1 MPVTPPT
8 ERIARLRQHVIDHG
22 HRTNHEPTLYW
33 ARSWQAT
40 AGEIWHIVRRARATA
55 HILDNLTPVIDP
67 DELLVGK
74 FAPVCPTE
82 EEQAE
87 LGSWATVERSL
98 PVVTGMTA
106 HQAVDI
112 ERVLL
117 YGVSGLKELIEGY
130 RSELDLA
137 RADDLEKDAF
147 YRACLIALDGLVAL
161 SRRYAELAIRMAET
175 EADPARRAE
184 LLEIA
189 TVCRTVPEY
198 PATTFREAL
207 QAAHLLT
214 FALCAGQRMLLF
226 QLGRPDRYLLP
237 FYRRDIAAGRI
248 TPEQAQEL
256 LDCAA
261 ILLSE
266 YTPKG
271 LAVGYMVGGR
281 DSSGTDVCNE
291 LTDMLLEGI
300 AHVRLSYPGV
310 GLCWTP
316 ETPPHVMRLAGR
328 LLAEGYTHPAIF
340 QDDVISAGLRAA
352 GVSPADSRLY
362 IHSTCVEITPI
373 ASSNVYVA
381 SPYLNIVQLLHDS
394 IGVPPL
400 GGEAPEQTP
409 LYASFDALLGE
420 LRRRIGEAVR
430 CAVVETNAAQLS
442 RKRHGGAP
450 LQSCFVNDCL
460 ARGLDIDHGGAR
472 HNWIEPV
479 FVGTANVADSLA
491 AIRQFV
497 FEDKSISLTELAQ
510 VLASDYEGREDLR
523 AMMLNRA
530 PKYGNDDD
538 SVDALVAKLTSWYS
552 EECRKY
558 RSALGGTY
566 QAGMFCWIQ
575 HGELGRTT
583 CASAD
588 GRRAGLALADGAG
601 ASQGRD
607 STGATAAVL
616 SATKW
621 DHRPMLGGIAVN
633 VRFSPS
639 ADKGALGELIRQVCH
654 TYLQRGG
661 AEIQVNVVDTET
673 LREAKCH
680 PENHRDLVV
689 RIAGYSDYFVSL
701 PDVLQDEVIARTAH
715 EMA

>member
-1 MPVTPPT
+1 VTSPT
-8 ERIARLRQHVIDHG
+8 PRIVRLRQHAIDHG
-22 HRTNHEPTLYW
+22 HWTNHEPALYW
-33 ARSWQAT
+33 GRSWQTT

-55 HILDNLTPVIDP
+55 HILENLTPVIDP

-74 FAPVCPTE
+74 FAPVTPTE
-82 EEQAE
+82 EERAE
-87 LGSWATVERSL
+87 LDQWAAIERLL
-98 PVVTGMTA
+98 PVAAGITA

-112 ERVLL
+112 ERLLL
-117 YGVSGLKELIEGY
+117 YGVSGIKELIEGY
-130 RSELDLA
+130 RRELDVA
-137 RADDLEKDAF
+137 RPEDLEKDAF

-161 SRRYAELAIRMAET
+161 ARRYAERAVGMAEA
-175 EADPARRAE
+175 EEDPARRAE

-207 QAAHLLT
+207 QAAHFLT

-261 ILLSE
+261 ILLNE

-281 DSSGTDVCNE
+281 DSSGMDVCNE
-291 LTDMLLEGI
+291 LTEMLLEGI
-300 AHVRLSYPGV
+300 GHVRLSYPGV

-328 LLAEGYTHPAIF
+328 LLAEGCTHPAIF

-352 GVSPADSRLY
+352 GVSPGESRLY

-373 ASSNVYVA
+373 GSSNVYVA
-381 SPYLNIVQLLHDS
+381 SPYLNVLQLLHDS

-400 GGEAPEQTP
+400 GAEAPEPTP
-409 LYASFDALLGE
+409 LYASFDALLHE
-420 LRRRIGEAVR
+420 LRRRIGDAVR
-430 CAVVETNAAQLS
+430 AAVVDTNAAQLS
-442 RKRHGGAP
+442 RRRHGGAP

-460 ARGLDIDHGGAR
+460 SRGLDIDHGGAR

-497 FEDKSISLTELAQ
+497 FEEKVLSLPELAHA
-510 VLASDYEGREDLR
+510 LAHDYEGREDLR
-523 AMMLNRA
+523 AMMIHRA

-538 SVDALVAKLTSWYS
+538 SVDSLVARLTSWYS

-575 HGELGRTT
+575 HGELGRVTR
-583 CASAD
+583 ASAD

-601 ASQGRD
+601 AAQGRD
-607 STGATAAVL
+607 STGATAAIL

-639 ADKGALGELIRQVCH
+639 PDREALGELVRQVCQ

-673 LREAKCH
+673 LREAKRH
-680 PENHRDLVV
+680 PEDHRDLVV

-715 EMA
+715 ELA

>member
-1 MPVTPPT
+1 
-8 ERIARLRQHVIDHG
+8 
-22 HRTNHEPTLYW
+22 
-33 ARSWQAT
+33 
-40 AGEIWHIVRRARATA
+40 
-55 HILDNLTPVIDP
+55 
-67 DELLVGK
+67 
-74 FAPVCPTE
+74 
-82 EEQAE
+82 
-87 LGSWATVERSL
+87 
-98 PVVTGMTA
+98 
-106 HQAVDI
+106 
-112 ERVLL
+112 
-117 YGVSGLKELIEGY
+117 
-130 RSELDLA
+130 
-137 RADDLEKDAF
+137 
-147 YRACLIALDGLVAL
+147 
-161 SRRYAELAIRMAET
+161 
-175 EADPARRAE
+175 
-184 LLEIA
+184 
-189 TVCRTVPEY
+189 
-198 PATTFREAL
+198 
-207 QAAHLLT
+207 
-214 FALCAGQRMLLF
+214 
-226 QLGRPDRYLLP
+226 
-237 FYRRDIAAGRI
+237 
-248 TPEQAQEL
+248 
-256 LDCAA
+256 
-261 ILLSE
+261 
-266 YTPKG
+266 
-271 LAVGYMVGGR
+271 
-281 DSSGTDVCNE
+281 
-291 LTDMLLEGI
+291 
-300 AHVRLSYPGV
+300 
-310 GLCWTP
+310 
-316 ETPPHVMRLAGR
+316 
-328 LLAEGYTHPAIF
+328 
-340 QDDVISAGLRAA
+340 
-352 GVSPADSRLY
+352 
-362 IHSTCVEITPI
+362 
-373 ASSNVYVA
+373 
-381 SPYLNIVQLLHDS
+381 
-394 IGVPPL
+394 
-400 GGEAPEQTP
+400 
-409 LYASFDALLGE
+409 
-420 LRRRIGEAVR
+420 
-430 CAVVETNAAQLS
+430 
-442 RKRHGGAP
+442 
-450 LQSCFVNDCL
+450 
-460 ARGLDIDHGGAR
+460 
-472 HNWIEPV
+472 
-479 FVGTANVADSLA
+479 
-491 AIRQFV
+491 V